1 MKFIIRLLINAI
13 ALAVISYFSIGG
25 VHANGVWPA
34 LIVGAIVLGI
44 ANAIL
49 KPILI
54 VVSCP
59 LEVLTLGL
67 FTLVI
72 NALIF
77 YFGLRLVSGWVVP
90 SFMGAFWAAL
100 VMSII
105 SWILSMVLG
114 ESREDRARPSGGS
127 NS

>member
-13 ALAVISYFSIGG
+13 ALAVISYLHIAD
-25 VHANGVWPA
+25 VHATGWQA
-34 LIVGAIVLGI
+34 LLIGAVVLGVI
-44 ANAIL
+44 NAII

-77 YFGLRLVSGWVVP
+77 YFGLRLVPGWTVP
-90 SFMGAFWAAL
+90 NVWAAFLASL
-100 VMSII
+100 VMTII

-114 ESREDRARPSGGS
+114 ERRDDRRAKGASS
-127 NS
+127 

>member
-13 ALAVISYFSIGG
+13 ALAVISKLAVAG
-25 VHANGVWPA
+25 VHANSIQA
-34 LIVGAIVLGI
+34 LVIGAIVLGI
-44 ANAIL
+44 ANAII

-77 YFGLRLVSGWVVP
+77 YFGLKLVGDWVIP
-90 SFMGAFWAAL
+90 SFMSAFWAAL

-114 ESREDRARPSGGS
+114 ENREDRARPRGGS
-127 NS
+127 NT

>member
-13 ALAVISYFSIGG
+13 ALAVISYLNVAG
-25 VHANGVWPA
+25 VHADNMQA
-34 LIVGAIVLGI
+34 LIIGAIVLGI

-59 LEVLTLGL
+59 LEILTLGL

-77 YFGLRLVSGWVVP
+77 EFGLKLVSGWVIP
-90 SFMGAFWAAL
+90 GFWSAFVAAI

-105 SWILSMVLG
+105 SWILSIVLG
-114 ESREDRARPSGGS
+114 ENREDAARSRGGS
-127 NS
+127 NT

>member
-13 ALAVISYFSIGG
+13 ALAIISKLSIMG
-25 VHANGVWPA
+25 VHASSIQA
-34 LIVGAIVLGI
+34 LAIGAIVLGVI
-44 ANAIL
+44 NAII

-59 LEVLTLGL
+59 LEVLSLGL
-67 FTLVI
+67 FTLII

-77 YFGLRLVSGWVVP
+77 LYGLRFVPGWVVP
-90 SFMGAFWAAL
+90 GFWAAFVAAI

-105 SWILSMVLG
+105 SWILSIILG
-114 ESREDRARPSGGS
+114 ERREDVARKGGTS
-127 NS
+127 S

>member
-13 ALAVISYFSIGG
+13 ALAVISYAHIAG
-25 VHANGVWPA
+25 VHADGVQA
-34 LIVGAIVLGI
+34 LVIGAIVLGLV
-44 ANAIL
+44 NAII

-59 LEVLTLGL
+59 LEILTLGL

-77 YFGLRLVSGWVVP
+77 LFGLRLVPGWVVP
-90 SFMGAFWAAL
+90 GFWAAFL
-100 VMSII
+100 ASIVMTII
-105 SWILSMVLG
+105 SWILSLILG
-114 ESREDRARPSGGS
+114 ETREDKARPSGG
-127 NS
+127 NT